1 MCPELAS
8 GIDPYSYPAGERF
21 KPYFPMAGI
30 KTTVLLPRAPKSM
43 HGLWSSPTMFV
54 LAAAGGVI
62 GLNSIWR
69 FPYHA
74 VQHGGGAFIFFY
86 VLFICL
92 LGIPLLMA
100 QLLLGRLERK
110 SPING
115 IAALIRRGRL
125 TQRWMV
131 LGWLAIM
138 SGLLVLAYFS
148 VVGGWMLAYVL
159 RALSGALYG
168 LTVDGAGEL
177 FSTLMRDPEKQLFWY
192 SLFLIMTLLVVAR
205 GVRHGL
211 EAAVRYAVP
220 GILGLL
226 VILAVYSASVGAF
239 SPAAAALLV
248 PDFNRLSGEG
258 ILTALGDAFF
268 SLGLGTG
275 VMIMYGA
282 YLPPQA
288 SIARV
293 ATMVVAA
300 DVLAAVLGA
309 FVVLPLMFDAGGE
322 PAGDA
327 VLVFQVMAVAFDPLP
342 LGGVMR
348 VLFFVLLV
356 LVAWMSCIALLEP
369 VVAWLVESRNVSRTR
384 AALMCGALLWLLGLM
399 LILSFGYWKFAFSIF
414 GEIKSFGMFDVFSI
428 LTTNMLLPITAILSA
443 IFAGWALT
451 SSMTRASMALRSP
464 CTYDIWLWLVRV
476 GVPLW
481 LLVVLF
487 NARLFV

>member
-1 MCPELAS
+1 
-8 GIDPYSYPAGERF
+8 
-21 KPYFPMAGI
+21 MAGI
-30 KTTVLLPRAPKSM
+30 KITAPLPRAPKSL
-43 HGLWSSPTMFV
+43 HGLWSTPGMFL
-54 LAAAGGVI
+54 LAAAGYVI

-74 VQHGGGAFIFFY
+74 VQYGGGAFIFFY

-115 IAALIRRGRL
+115 IAALVRRGRI

-131 LGWLAIM
+131 VGWLAVI
-138 SGLLVLAYFS
+138 SGFLVLAYFT

-192 SLFLIMTLLVVAR
+192 SLFLTMILLVVAR

-211 EAAVRYAVP
+211 EAVARYAVP
-220 GILGLL
+220 GMMGLL
-226 VILAVYSASVGAF
+226 AILAMYSASVGAF
-239 SPAAAALLV
+239 SQAATALLV

-282 YLPPQA
+282 YLPA
-288 SIARV
+288 HVSIARM
-293 ATMVVAA
+293 AAIVVAA
-300 DVLAAVLGA
+300 DVVAALLGA

-322 PAGDA
+322 LVGDA

-348 VLFFVLLV
+348 TLFFVSLV
-356 LVAWMSCIALLEP
+356 LIAWMSCIALLEP
-369 VVAWLVESRNVSRTR
+369 VVAWLVESRNLSRTR
-384 AALMCGALLWLLGLM
+384 AVLMCGAVLWTLGLM
-399 LILSFGYWKFAFSIF
+399 FILSFSYWKFGFSIL
-414 GEIKSFGMFDVFSI
+414 GETKSFGMFDVLSI
-428 LTTNMLLPITAILSA
+428 LATNMMLPISAILSA
-443 IFAGWALT
+443 IFVGWALT
-451 SSMTRASMALRSP
+451 SHLTRASMALRSP

-476 GVPLW
+476 GVPVW
-481 LLVVLF
+481 LLLVLF
-487 NARLFV
+487 NMRLFL

>member
-1 MCPELAS
+1 
-8 GIDPYSYPAGERF
+8 
-21 KPYFPMAGI
+21 MAGI
-30 KTTVLLPRAPKSM
+30 KTTAPLPRAPKSM

-54 LAAAGGVI
+54 LAAAGCVI

-74 VQHGGGAFIFFY
+74 AQYGGSAFIFFY

-100 QLLLGRLERK
+100 QLLLGQVERK

-125 TQRWMV
+125 TQRWKIV
-131 LGWLAIM
+131 GWLAVI
-138 SGLLVLAYFS
+138 SGFLVLSYFS

-192 SLFLIMTLLVVAR
+192 SLFLVMTLVVVAR

-211 EAAVRYAVP
+211 EAVARYAVP
-220 GILGLL
+220 GMIGLL
-226 VILAVYSASVGAF
+226 AILAIYSASVGAF
-239 SPAAAALLV
+239 SQAAAALLV

-275 VMIMYGA
+275 MMIMYGA
-282 YLPPQA
+282 YLPPQV

-293 ATMVVAA
+293 AAIVVAA

-322 PAGDA
+322 LAGDA

-348 VLFFVLLV
+348 TLFFVSLV
-356 LVAWMSCIALLEP
+356 LVTWMSCIALLEP
-369 VVAWLVESRNVSRTR
+369 VVAWLVESRNLSRTR
-384 AALMCGALLWLLGLM
+384 AVLICGAVLWLLGLM
-399 LILSFGYWKFAFSIF
+399 LILSFSYWKFSFSVF
-414 GEIKSFGMFDVFSI
+414 GESKSFGMFDVLSI
-428 LTTNMLLPITAILSA
+428 LTTNMVLPISA
-443 IFAGWALT
+443 IFSALFVGWALT
-451 SSMTRASMALRSP
+451 SHMTRASMALRSP

-476 GVPLW
+476 GVPVW
-481 LLVVLF
+481 LLVILF
-487 NARLFV
+487 NTRLFL